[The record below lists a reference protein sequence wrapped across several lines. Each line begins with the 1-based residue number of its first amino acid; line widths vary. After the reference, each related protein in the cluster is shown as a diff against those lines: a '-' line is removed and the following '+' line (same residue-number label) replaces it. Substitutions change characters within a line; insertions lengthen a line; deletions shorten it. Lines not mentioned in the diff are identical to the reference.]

1 MGCCNILTGYTPPRL
16 PPSLNDYPLYIDR
29 LHKEVWYWTGTSWE
43 LVWQVSI
50 AGAGTAGVVKVS
62 PSSPIT
68 IDAEG
73 NLDIDCGRLKTKC
86 NLATKADIDA
96 AIATITTA
104 INTIL
109 TRLGDLETKITN
121 LTVTVTDLGR
131 RITIVEGDVTDL
143 SRRVTVVE
151 GAVTNLTITVTDLGR
166 RVTVVEG
173 DVTDLSSRVTV
184 VEGAVTNFN
193 GVATDVTKLKA
204 DVARLDDPALTS
216 RLSLLFRNMPER
228 VITALAPHDDVT
240 ANVVNA
246 ALVTEPSYIT
256 LATYPMSVQ
265 KGAWKQLPNN
275 RESITIT
282 LPNYAKDSPNWITP
296 NWVPNVSTRGYIWPT
311 HENFHVRRISNIHA
325 RLLRGSTADIDLP
338 ADYEQYLPD
347 LCATASSAVVT
358 LPNGTL
364 GLSTSLDVTI
374 VKHVNTPKAGIV
386 VTIEFA
392 PYVAHPSYLIPIPIV
407 P

>member
-29 LHKEVWYWTGTSWE
+29 LHKEVWYWTGSSWE
-43 LVWQVSI
+43 LVWQVRI
-50 AGAGTAGVVKVS
+50 AGEGTAGVVKVS

-109 TRLGDLETKITN
+109 TRLGDLETKLTN

-131 RITIVEGDVTDL
+131 RITIVEGSVTDL
-143 SRRVTVVE
+143 SRRITVVEGSVTDLSKRVTIVEGSVTDLSKRVTIVE
-151 GAVTNLTITVTDLGR
+151 GAVTNI
-166 RVTVVEG
+166 
-173 DVTDLSSRVTV
+173 
-184 VEGAVTNFN
+184 N

-204 DVARLDDPALTS
+204 DVARLDDPNLTA

-228 VITALAPHDDVT
+228 TIKALAPHDDVV
-240 ANVVNA
+240 AIA
-246 ALVTEPSYIT
+246 HPASLVTEPSYIT
-256 LATYPMSVQ
+256 LGTWPMSVQ

-282 LPNYAKDSPNWITP
+282 LPNYAKDSPEWITP

-311 HENFHVRRISNIHA
+311 QENFTVRRITNIHA
-325 RLLRGSTADIDLP
+325 RLLRGSTAAIDLP
-338 ADYEQYLPD
+338 ADYEQYLPE
-347 LCATASSAVVT
+347 LCATASTAVVQ
-358 LPNGTL
+358 LPGGTL
-364 GLSTSLDVTI
+364 GMSSSLDVTI
-374 VKHVNTPKAGIV
+374 VKHVNIPKGSIV

-392 PYVAHPSYLIPIPIV
+392 ANVAHPQYLIPIPIT

>member
-1 MGCCNILTGYTPPRL
+1 MGCCNILTGYTPPRF

-29 LHKEVWYWTGTSWE
+29 LHKEVWYWTGSSWE

-96 AIATITTA
+96 AIATITTT

-131 RITIVEGDVTDL
+131 RITIVEGSVTDL
-143 SRRVTVVE
+143 SRRI
-151 GAVTNLTITVTDLGR
+151 TI
-166 RVTVVEG
+166 
-173 DVTDLSSRVTV
+173 

>member
-1 MGCCNILTGYTPPRL
+1 MGCCNILTGYTPPRF

-29 LHKEVWYWTGTSWE
+29 LHKEVWYWTGSSWE

-73 NLDIDCGRLKTKC
+73 NLGIDCGRLKTQC

-96 AIATITTA
+96 AIATITTT

-109 TRLGDLETKITN
+109 TRLGDLETKVTN

-143 SRRVTVVE
+143 S
-151 GAVTNLTITVTDLGR
+151 
-166 RVTVVEG
+166 
-173 DVTDLSSRVTV
+173 SRVTV
-184 VEGAVTNFN
+184 VEGAVTNIN

-204 DVARLDDPALTS
+204 DVARLDDDNLTR

-228 VITALAPHDDVT
+228 EIKALAPHDDVT
-240 ANVVNA
+240 AIVTNA

-282 LPNYAKDSPNWITP
+282 LPNYAKDSPNWTIP
-296 NWVPNVSTRGYIWPT
+296 NWVPNVATRGNVWPT
-311 HENFHVRRISNIHA
+311 QSNFYLRKISNIHA
-325 RLLRGSTADIDLP
+325 RLLRGSEAAIDLP

-347 LCATASSAVVT
+347 LCATASAAVVT

-374 VKHVNTPKAGIV
+374 VKHVNTPKGNIV

-392 PYVAHPSYLIPIPIV
+392 VYLAHPEFLIPIEPFPPV
-407 P
+407 AP